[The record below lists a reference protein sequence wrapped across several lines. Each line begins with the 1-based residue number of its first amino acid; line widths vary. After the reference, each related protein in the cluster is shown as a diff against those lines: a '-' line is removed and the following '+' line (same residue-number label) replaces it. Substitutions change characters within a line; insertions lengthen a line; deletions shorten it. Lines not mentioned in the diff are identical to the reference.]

1 MSYDSKLVFWYRS
14 KTWACYYG
22 SRLATINEYIGYK
35 FNFNEEV
42 SCDEWYITNHV
53 RNNAVDNIVGALPL
67 DCHRI

>member
-1 MSYDSKLVFWYRS
+1 MMNSDMVN
-14 KTWACYYG
+14 G
-22 SRLATINEYIGYK
+22 
-35 FNFNEEV
+35 EEV